1 MYPAEVAATVRL
13 RLAAQL
19 DDDLA
24 VLDALADAVARLV
37 APTGDERG
45 EWMRT
50 LALAFAVERYYTAVE
65 SLFARVLRTTDGDVP
80 AGGAWHLELLHAS
93 AVAIEQ
99 GRPSLVDRAAAD
111 ELRELLK
118 FRHLARHGYEQE
130 PRLDRM
136 VDHAARVGRIQ
147 PALRGTLGDLGTWL
161 RSA

>member
-1 MYPAEVAATVRL
+1 MSPAEVAATVRL

-65 SLFARVLRTTDGDVP
+65 SLLARIMRTTDGDVP
-80 AGGAWHLELLHAS
+80 SGAAWHLELLHAS
-93 AVAIEQ
+93 SVAIEH
-99 GRPSLVDRAAAD
+99 GRPALVDRGAAD

-118 FRHLARHGYEQE
+118 FRHLARHGYERE

-136 VDHAARVGRIQ
+136 VDHAARVERIQ
-147 PALRGTLGDLGTWL
+147 PALRATLGGLGSWL